1 MSILGVSTD
10 TPEANLRFKKQQAF
24 PFPLLCDTDRS
35 ISMAYGAAGFAS
47 AYYANRITYIIDENG
62 IIRKV
67 FPKVDV
73 ATHADDLVTYF
84 ATTPASA

>member
-1 MSILGVSTD
+1 
-10 TPEANLRFKKQQAF
+10 
-24 PFPLLCDTDRS
+24 
-35 ISMAYGAAGFAS
+35 MAYGAAGFAS